1 VASGSPSG
9 NGFKLS
15 LGSGTLFV
23 RCDGRKQCLS
33 IERVCEGEL
42 RKATWSI
49 DRVQVVSRREP
60 FLALND
66 RSGALIGF
74 LIQKWEHQEEYIGIQ

>member
-1 VASGSPSG
+1 MASGGPSA
-9 NGFKLS
+9 NGLKLC
-15 LGSGTLFV
+15 LGSRTLFV
-23 RCDGRKQCLS
+23 RCDGRKQCRS
-33 IERVCEGEL
+33 IERVCERQL
-42 RKATWSI
+42 RKAPWSI

>member
-1 VASGSPSG
+1 MDSGRPSADG
-9 NGFKLS
+9 LKLC
-15 LGSGTLFV
+15 LGSRTLFV
-23 RCDGRKQCLS
+23 RCDGLEQCLS
-33 IERVCEGEL
+33 IERVCEGPL
-42 RKATWSI
+42 REATRSI